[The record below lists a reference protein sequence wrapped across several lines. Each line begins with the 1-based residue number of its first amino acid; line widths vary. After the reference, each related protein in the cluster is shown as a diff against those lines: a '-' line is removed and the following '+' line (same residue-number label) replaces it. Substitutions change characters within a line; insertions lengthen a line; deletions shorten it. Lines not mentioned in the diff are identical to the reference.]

1 MSLDAK
7 RSWAVAGAAGA
18 VAAGVA
24 VRWALRQGWKIAFDE
39 EPPDN
44 PAAPEVTWRTALLW
58 AALSGV
64 LVESARVIGKR
75 LAAGAFG
82 AAADEP
88 PPMTAGEP
96 T

>member
-1 MSLDAK
+1 MSLDRK
-7 RSWAVAGAAGA
+7 RTWAVAGAAAAAG
-18 VAAGVA
+18 AGVA
-24 VRWALRQGWKIAFDE
+24 ARWALRRGWRVAFEE

-75 LAAGAFG
+75 LAAGAFS
-82 AAADEP
+82 AADEP

>member
-1 MSLDAK
+1 MSLDEK
-7 RSWAVAGAAGA
+7 QRWAVAGAAAA
-18 VAAGVA
+18 VGAGVA
-24 VRWALRQGWKIAFDE
+24 ARWALRRGWKLAFEE

-44 PAAPEVTWRTALLW
+44 PAAPEVTWRSALLF

-75 LAAGAFG
+75 LAAGAFN
-82 AAADEP
+82 AVADEP

-96 T
+96 S